1 MEAHARREE
10 YEQQHY
16 AGRADGLAGDLGV
29 MISEKVGGEGLAC
42 APLQTFS
49 PGLHCMH
56 ATLAAGAHRAAA
68 YSAAEEAPVTAAGHI

>member
-29 MISEKVGGEGLAC
+29 MISEKVGVAEGRLRT
-42 APLQTFS
+42 PSFS

>member
-29 MISEKVGGEGLAC
+29 MISEKVGVEGRLRT
-42 APLQTFS
+42 PSTFS